1 MAGVVGYRWLEG
13 MIGGWLEGMVGG
25 MVGFIQF
32 AHHRSGDYRLK
43 VARTIPFFTQKRHF
57 CQLFNPESAQTHPIG
72 HQQLS

>member
-1 MAGVVGYRWLEG
+1 MVGGDGWRGWLEG
-13 MIGGWLEGMVGG
+13 MVRGMVGG